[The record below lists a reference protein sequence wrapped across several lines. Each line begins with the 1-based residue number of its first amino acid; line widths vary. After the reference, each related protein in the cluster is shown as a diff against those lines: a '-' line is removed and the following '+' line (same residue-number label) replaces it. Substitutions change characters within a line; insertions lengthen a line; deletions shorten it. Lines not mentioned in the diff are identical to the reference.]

1 MKKEYDPPML
11 EELGSVAELTLG
23 QSRGMRLDADFPAGT
38 PFGELTF
45 S

>member
-1 MKKEYDPPML
+1 MKKEYYAPEL
-11 EELGSVAELTLG
+11 EELGTAAELTLG
-23 QSRGMRLDADFPAGT
+23 QSSGLRLDADFPAGT

>member
-1 MKKEYDPPML
+1 MRKEYDPPVL
-11 EELGSVAELTLG
+11 EELGPLSELTLG
-23 QSRGMRLDADFPAGT
+23 QSSGMRLDADFPAGT